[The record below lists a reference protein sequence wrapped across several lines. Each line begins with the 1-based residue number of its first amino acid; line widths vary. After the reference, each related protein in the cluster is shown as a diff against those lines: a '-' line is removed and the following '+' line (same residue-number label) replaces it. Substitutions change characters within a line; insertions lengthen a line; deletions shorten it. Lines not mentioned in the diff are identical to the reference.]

1 MKPLHNKQPKHSLV
15 SEAFVASRPGYA
27 GVGVLS
33 LVINLLMLTG
43 PMFMLQIY
51 DRVLASHSVPT
62 LVIIASFAGILY
74 LFFALLE
81 GIRARG
87 LSRISQEIDARLS
100 RTAFLANLRVPL
112 RMGNTGKNVDPIR
125 DLETMRQFWGGQGP
139 AALFD
144 IPWMPIY
151 LGLVFILHFWL
162 GILALA
168 GAVIILSLVLANE
181 FMSRAPSKEL
191 AAQNAQRSNTRT
203 GARRNAE
210 VVRALGMSSTLTSK
224 WDEANARFYEAQTKA
239 GDRASLFATAIK
251 AFRFLLGSAVLAV
264 GAWLAILQEVSPGVM
279 IAASIITSRA
289 LSPVEQAVG
298 QWRVFIA
305 ARQAR
310 ARLEKALEGL
320 DEGAPETELPLPSK
334 TLSVQQI
341 ATAPPGARAVTLAGV
356 NFELKAGDGMG
367 IIGPSGSGKTSLVRA
382 LVGVWPI
389 HRGAVRLDGAELN
402 QWSEDRLGTAIGY
415 LPQDVE
421 LFDGTIAENISRFAS
436 ERNDEKILEAAQL
449 ANVHELVTGL
459 TDGYDT
465 QVGEGGALL
474 SAGQRQRIGL
484 ARALYDSP
492 FLIVLDEPNS
502 NLDAEGEAAL
512 TRAIKLMRQNGSIV
526 IVVAHRP
533 SAISV
538 VELLLVVKDGQQAAF
553 GPKEEVLPKI
563 SAPTGVPAPAG
574 VPAPSTKPAPA
585 AAKTG
590 PLSVVP
596 HA

>member
-1 MKPLHNKQPKHSLV
+1 MSTSKSGQPKRPMV
-15 SEAFVASRPGYA
+15 AEAFAASRSGYA

-112 RMGNTGKNVDPIR
+112 RMGNSGKNVDPIR

-151 LGLVFILHFWL
+151 LGLVFVLHFWL
-162 GILALA
+162 GMLALA

-181 FMSRAPSKEL
+181 FMSRDPSKEL
-191 AAQNAQRSNTRT
+191 ASQNAQRSNTRS

-210 VVRALGMSSTLTSK
+210 VVRALGMSSTLTNK
-224 WDEANARFYEAQTKA
+224 WDETNARFYDAQTKA

-310 ARLEKALEGL
+310 TRLEKSLEGL
-320 DEGAPETELPLPSK
+320 DETPPETELPLPSK
-334 TLSVQQI
+334 TLNVQQI

-389 HRGAVRLDGAELN
+389 LRGAVRLDGAELG
-402 QWSEDRLGTAIGY
+402 QWSEDRLGTAVGY

-421 LFDGTIAENISRFAS
+421 LFDGTIAENISRFAP
-436 ERNDEKILEAAQL
+436 ERDDEKILEAAQL
-449 ANVHELVTGL
+449 ANVHELVTSL
-459 TDGYDT
+459 ADGYDT

-474 SAGQRQRIGL
+474 SAGQRQRVGL

-502 NLDAEGEAAL
+502 NLDSEGEAAL
-512 TRAIKLMRQNGSIV
+512 TRAIKLMRETGSIV

-533 SAISV
+533 SAISAV
-538 VELLLVVKDGQQAAF
+538 DLLLVVKDGQQAAF
-553 GPKEEVLPKI
+553 GPKDEVLPKI
-563 SAPTGVPAPAG
+563 SAPAG
-574 VPAPSTKPAPA
+574 VPAPGAKPAPGAQPAPA

>member
-1 MKPLHNKQPKHSLV
+1 MSTTKNGQPKRPLV
-15 SEAFVASRPGYA
+15 SEAFGASRSGYA

-151 LGLVFILHFWL
+151 LGLVFVLHFWL

-181 FMSRAPSKEL
+181 FMSRAPAKEL

-210 VVRALGMSSTLTSK
+210 VVRALGMSSTLTNK
-224 WDEANARFYEAQTKA
+224 WDEANARFYDAQTKA

-320 DEGAPETELPLPSK
+320 DESAPETELPLPSK
-334 TLSVQQI
+334 TLNVQQI

-389 HRGAVRLDGAELN
+389 HRGSVRLDGAELG

-421 LFDGTIAENISRFAS
+421 LFDGTIAENISRFAP

-533 SAISV
+533 SAISA

-574 VPAPSTKPAPA
+574 APAPGAKPAPA

>member
-1 MKPLHNKQPKHSLV
+1 
-15 SEAFVASRPGYA
+15 
-27 GVGVLS
+27 
-33 LVINLLMLTG
+33 MLTG

-112 RMGNTGKNVDPIR
+112 RMGNSGKNVDPIR

-151 LGLVFILHFWL
+151 LGLVFVLHFWL
-162 GILALA
+162 GMLALA

-181 FMSRAPSKEL
+181 FMSRDPSREL
-191 AAQNAQRSNTRT
+191 ASQNAQRSNTRS

-210 VVRALGMSSTLTSK
+210 VVRALGMSSTLTNK
-224 WDEANARFYEAQTKA
+224 WDETNARFYDAQTKA

-310 ARLEKALEGL
+310 TRLEKSLEGL
-320 DEGAPETELPLPSK
+320 DETPPETELPLPSK
-334 TLSVQQI
+334 TLNVQQI

-389 HRGAVRLDGAELN
+389 LRGAVRLDGAELG
-402 QWSEDRLGTAIGY
+402 QWSEDRLGTAVGY

-421 LFDGTIAENISRFAS
+421 LFDGTIAENISRFAP
-436 ERNDEKILEAAQL
+436 ERDDEKILEAAQL
-449 ANVHELVTGL
+449 ANVHELVTSL
-459 TDGYDT
+459 ADGYDT

-474 SAGQRQRIGL
+474 SAGQRQRVGL

-502 NLDAEGEAAL
+502 NLDSEGEAAL
-512 TRAIKLMRQNGSIV
+512 TRAIKLMRETGSIV

-533 SAISV
+533 SAISAV
-538 VELLLVVKDGQQAAF
+538 DLLLVVKDGQQAAF
-553 GPKEEVLPKI
+553 GPKDEVLPKI
-563 SAPTGVPAPAG
+563 SAPAG
-574 VPAPSTKPAPA
+574 VPAPGAKPAPGAQPAPA

>member
-1 MKPLHNKQPKHSLV
+1 MSRSKNGTTSKRQLV
-15 SEAFVASRPGYA
+15 AEAFAASRSGYL

-43 PMFMLQIY
+43 PIFMLQIY

-74 LFFALLE
+74 IFFALLE

-100 RTAFLANLRVPL
+100 RTAFFANLRVPL
-112 RMGNTGKNVDPIR
+112 RMGASGKNVDPIR

-151 LGLVFILHFWL
+151 LGLVFVLHFWL
-162 GILALA
+162 GMLALV

-181 FMSRAPSKEL
+181 FMSREPAKDLS
-191 AAQNAQRSNTRT
+191 AQNAQRSTIRS
-203 GARRNAE
+203 GVRRNAE
-210 VVRALGMSSTLTSK
+210 VVRALGMSEILTNR
-224 WDEANARFYEAQTKA
+224 WEGANAQFYEAQTKA
-239 GDRASLFATAIK
+239 GDRASLFATIIK

-298 QWRVFIA
+298 QWRIFIA

-310 ARLEKALEGL
+310 GRLEKTLEGL
-320 DEGAPETELPLPSK
+320 DENAPETELPLPEK
-334 TLSVQQI
+334 NLSVQQI
-341 ATAPPGARAVTLAGV
+341 ATAPPGVRAVTLGGV
-356 NFELKAGDGMG
+356 NFSLNAGDGLG
-367 IIGPSGSGKTSLVRA
+367 VIGPSGSGKTSLVRA

-389 HRGAVRLDGAELN
+389 LRGSVRLDGAELN
-402 QWSEDRLGTAIGY
+402 QWSEERLGSAVGY

-421 LFDGTIAENISRFAS
+421 LFDGTIAENISRFAP
-436 ERNDEKILEAAQL
+436 EREDEKVLQASQL
-449 ANVHELVTGL
+449 ANVHELVTSL
-459 TDGYDT
+459 PNGYDT

-484 ARALYDSP
+484 ARALYGNP

-512 TRAIKLMRQNGSIV
+512 TRAIKGMRQSGSIV

-533 SAISV
+533 SAISAV
-538 VELLLVVKDGQQAAF
+538 DLLLVVKDGQQAAF
-553 GPKEEVLPKI
+553 GPKDEVLPKI
-563 SAPTGVPAPAG
+563 TGQAGAPAPGSVPATNAG
-574 VPAPSTKPAPA
+574 S
-585 AAKTG
+585 
-590 PLSVVP
+590 LSVVP

>member
-1 MKPLHNKQPKHSLV
+1 MSSLQSLSTQRPLV
-15 SEAFVASRPGYA
+15 SEAFGASRSGYA

-62 LVIIASFAGILY
+62 LVIIASFTGILY

-151 LGLVFILHFWL
+151 LGLVFVLHFWL

-181 FMSRAPSKEL
+181 FMSRAPAKEL

-210 VVRALGMSSTLTSK
+210 VVRALGMSSTLTNK
-224 WDEANARFYEAQTKA
+224 WDEANARFYDAQTKA

-320 DEGAPETELPLPSK
+320 DESAPETELPLPSK
-334 TLSVQQI
+334 TLNVQQI

-389 HRGAVRLDGAELN
+389 HRGSVRLDGAELG

-421 LFDGTIAENISRFAS
+421 LFDGTIAENISRFAP

-533 SAISV
+533 SAISA

-574 VPAPSTKPAPA
+574 APAPGTKPAPA

>member
-1 MKPLHNKQPKHSLV
+1 MSVSQSNGPRRQLV
-15 SEAFVASRPGYA
+15 AEAFASSRSGYA

-62 LVIIASFAGILY
+62 LVIIASFAGMLY

-100 RTAFLANLRVPL
+100 RTAFLANMRVPL
-112 RMGNTGKNVDPIR
+112 RMGNAGKNVDPIR

-151 LGLVFILHFWL
+151 LGLVFVLHFWL

-181 FMSRAPSKEL
+181 FLSRTPSKEL
-191 AAQNAQRSNTRT
+191 AGQNAQRSNTRS

-210 VVRALGMSSTLTSK
+210 VVRALGMSQTLTTK
-224 WDEANARFYEAQTKA
+224 WDQANARFYEAQTKA

-298 QWRVFIA
+298 QWRIFIA

-310 ARLEKALEGL
+310 GRLEKALEGL
-320 DEGAPETELPLPSK
+320 EDTEPETELPLPSK
-334 TLSVQQI
+334 KLNVQQI
-341 ATAPPGARAVTLAGV
+341 ATAPPGVRSVTLQGI
-356 NFELKAGDGMG
+356 NFALKAGDGMG

-382 LVGVWPI
+382 LVGVWPVL
-389 HRGAVRLDGAELN
+389 RGSVRLDGAELS
-402 QWSEDRLGTAIGY
+402 QWSEARLGTAIGY

-421 LFDGTIAENISRFAS
+421 LFDGTIAENISRFAP
-436 ERNDEKILEAAQL
+436 ERDDEKILEAAQL
-449 ANVHELVTGL
+449 ANVHELVTSL
-459 TDGYDT
+459 PQGYDT
-465 QVGEGGALL
+465 QVGEGGTLL

-484 ARALYDSP
+484 ARALYGSP

-512 TRAIKLMRQNGSIV
+512 TSAIKLMRETGSIV

-533 SAISV
+533 SAISAV
-538 VELLLVVKDGQQAAF
+538 DQLLVIKEGQQVAF
-553 GPKEEVLPKI
+553 GPKDEVLPKI
-563 SAPTGVPAPAG
+563 SAPGNPGKPPASGVNPVLSSAA
-574 VPAPSTKPAPA
+574 TKS
-585 AAKTG
+585 G
-590 PLSVVP
+590 SLSVVP
-596 HA
+596 HV

>member
-1 MKPLHNKQPKHSLV
+1 MTSISNNTPRRPLV
-15 SEAFVASRPGYA
+15 AEAFAASRSGYA

-112 RMGNTGKNVDPIR
+112 RMGNAGKNVDPIR

-151 LGLVFILHFWL
+151 LGLVFVLHFWL
-162 GILALA
+162 GMLALG
-168 GAVIILSLVLANE
+168 GAVIILALVLANE
-181 FMSRAPSKEL
+181 FMSRAPAREL
-191 AAQNAQRSNTRT
+191 SMQNAQRSNTRS

-210 VVRALGMSSTLTSK
+210 VVRALGMSSTMTAK
-224 WDEANARFYEAQTKA
+224 WDESNAKFYDAQTKA

-251 AFRFLLGSAVLAV
+251 AFRFILGSAVLAV
-264 GAWLAILQEVSPGVM
+264 GAWLAIRQEVSPGVM

-298 QWRVFIA
+298 QWRIFIA
-305 ARQAR
+305 ARQSR

-320 DEGAPETELPLPSK
+320 NETAPETELPLPTK
-334 TLSVQQI
+334 TLNVQQI
-341 ATAPPGARAVTLAGV
+341 ATAPPGARAVTLTGV
-356 NFELKAGDGMG
+356 NFALNAGDGLG

-389 HRGAVRLDGAELN
+389 LRGSMRLDGAEPN
-402 QWSEDRLGTAIGY
+402 QWSEDRLGTTVGY

-421 LFDGTIAENISRFAS
+421 LFDGTIAENISRFAP
-436 ERNDEKILEAAQL
+436 ERSDDKVLEAAQL
-449 ANVHELVTGL
+449 ADVHQLVTSL
-459 TDGYDT
+459 PNGYDT
-465 QVGEGGALL
+465 QVGEGGTLL

-484 ARALYDSP
+484 ARALYNSP

-502 NLDAEGEAAL
+502 NLDSEGEAAL
-512 TRAIKLMRQNGSIV
+512 TSAIKLMRETGSIV

-533 SAISV
+533 SAISAV
-538 VELLLVVKDGQQAAF
+538 DLLLVVKDGQQAAF

-563 SAPTGVPAPAG
+563 SAP
-574 VPAPSTKPAPA
+574 A
-585 AAKTG
+585 AATAKSG

-596 HA
+596 HV

>member
-1 MKPLHNKQPKHSLV
+1 MSSQQSISTKRPMV
-15 SEAFVASRPGYA
+15 AEAFAASRSGYA

-112 RMGNTGKNVDPIR
+112 RMGNSGKNVDPIR

-151 LGLVFILHFWL
+151 LGLVFVLHFWL
-162 GILALA
+162 GMLALA

-181 FMSRAPSKEL
+181 FMSRDPSKEL
-191 AAQNAQRSNTRT
+191 ASQNAQRSNTRS

-210 VVRALGMSSTLTSK
+210 VVRALGMSSTLTNK
-224 WDEANARFYEAQTKA
+224 WDEANARFYDAQTKA

-310 ARLEKALEGL
+310 ARLEKSLEGL
-320 DEGAPETELPLPSK
+320 DETPPETELPLPSK
-334 TLSVQQI
+334 ALNVQQI

-389 HRGAVRLDGAELN
+389 LRGAVRLDGAELS
-402 QWSEDRLGTAIGY
+402 QWSEDRLGTAVGY

-421 LFDGTIAENISRFAS
+421 LFDGTIAENISRFAA
-436 ERNDEKILEAAQL
+436 ERDDEKILEAAQL
-449 ANVHELVTGL
+449 ANVHELVTSL
-459 TDGYDT
+459 ADGYDT

-474 SAGQRQRIGL
+474 SAGQRQRVGL

-502 NLDAEGEAAL
+502 NLDSEGEAAL
-512 TRAIKLMRQNGSIV
+512 TRAIKLMRETGSIV

-533 SAISV
+533 SAISAV
-538 VELLLVVKDGQQAAF
+538 DLLLVVKDGQQAAF
-553 GPKEEVLPKI
+553 GPKDEVLPKI
-563 SAPTGVPAPAG
+563 SAPAG
-574 VPAPSTKPAPA
+574 VPAPGAVPAPA

>member
-1 MKPLHNKQPKHSLV
+1 MSTSKSGPSQRPLV
-15 SEAFVASRPGYA
+15 AEAFAASRSGYA

-62 LVIIASFAGILY
+62 LVIIASFAAILY

-112 RMGNTGKNVDPIR
+112 RMGNSGKNVDPIR

-151 LGLVFILHFWL
+151 LGLVFVLHFWL
-162 GILALA
+162 GMLALA
-168 GAVIILSLVLANE
+168 GAIIILTLVLANE
-181 FMSRAPSKEL
+181 LMSRAPSKEL
-191 AAQNAQRSNTRT
+191 ASQNAQRSNTRT

-210 VVRALGMSSTLTSK
+210 VVRALGMSATLTNK
-224 WDEANARFYEAQTKA
+224 WDEANTRFYEAQTKA
-239 GDRASLFATAIK
+239 GDRASLFATGIK

-264 GAWLAILQEVSPGVM
+264 GAWLAIRQEVSPGVM

-298 QWRVFIA
+298 QWRTFIA

-310 ARLEKALEGL
+310 ARLDKTL
-320 DEGAPETELPLPSK
+320 DGFDESAPETELPLPSK
-334 TLSVQQI
+334 NLNVQQV
-341 ATAPPGARAVTLAGV
+341 ATAPPGARAVTLGGI
-356 NFELKAGDGMG
+356 NFALNAGDGLG
-367 IIGPSGSGKTSLVRA
+367 VIGPSGSGKTSLVRA

-389 HRGAVRLDGAELN
+389 LRGSVRLDGAELN
-402 QWSEDRLGTAIGY
+402 QWSEDRLGTAVGY

-421 LFDGTIAENISRFAS
+421 LFDGTIAENISRFAPG
-436 ERNDEKILEAAQL
+436 RDDENVLKAAQL
-449 ANVHELVTGL
+449 ANVHDLVTSL
-459 TDGYDT
+459 PDGYDT
-465 QVGEGGALL
+465 QVGEGGTLL

-484 ARALYDSP
+484 ARALYNTP

-502 NLDAEGEAAL
+502 NLDSEGEAAL
-512 TRAIKLMRQNGSIV
+512 TRAIKLMRDAGSIV

-533 SAISV
+533 SAISAV
-538 VELLLVVKDGQQAAF
+538 DLLLVVKDGQQAAF

-563 SAPTGVPAPAG
+563 SAPAGAPASAKKPAAAAPAG
-574 VPAPSTKPAPA
+574 S
-585 AAKTG
+585 
-590 PLSVVP
+590 LSVVP

>member
-1 MKPLHNKQPKHSLV
+1 MSRSKRGTPKRPMV
-15 SEAFVASRPGYA
+15 AEAFAASRSGYA

-62 LVIIASFAGILY
+62 LVIIASLAGILY

-112 RMGNTGKNVDPIR
+112 RMGNSGKNVDPIR
-125 DLETMRQFWGGQGP
+125 DLETIRQFWGGQGP

-151 LGLVFILHFWL
+151 LGLVFVLHFWL
-162 GILALA
+162 GLLALA

-181 FMSRAPSKEL
+181 LMSRDPSREL
-191 AAQNAQRSNTRT
+191 TSQNALRSNTRS

-210 VVRALGMSSTLTSK
+210 VVRALGMSSTLTNK
-224 WDEANARFYEAQTKA
+224 WDETNSRFYDAQTRA
-239 GDRASLFATAIK
+239 GDRASQFATAIK

-264 GAWLAILQEVSPGVM
+264 GAWLVILQEVSPGVM

-310 ARLEKALEGL
+310 TRLEKSLEGL
-320 DEGAPETELPLPSK
+320 DETPPETELPLPSK
-334 TLSVQQI
+334 TLNVQQI
-341 ATAPPGARAVTLAGV
+341 ATAPPGSRAVTLAGV
-356 NFELKAGDGMG
+356 NFELRAGDGLG
-367 IIGPSGSGKTSLVRA
+367 VIGPSGSGKTSLVRT

-389 HRGAVRLDGAELN
+389 LRGAVRLDGAELN
-402 QWSEDRLGTAIGY
+402 QWSEDRLGAAVGY

-421 LFDGTIAENISRFAS
+421 LFDGTIAENISRFAP
-436 ERNDEKILEAAQL
+436 ERNDEKVLEAAQL
-449 ANVHELVTGL
+449 ANVHQLVTSL

-474 SAGQRQRIGL
+474 SAGQRQRVGL

-502 NLDAEGEAAL
+502 NLDSEGEAAL
-512 TRAIKLMRQNGSIV
+512 TRAIKLMRETGSIV

-533 SAISV
+533 SAISAV
-538 VELLLVVKDGQQAAF
+538 DLLLVVKDGQQIAF

-563 SAPTGVPAPAG
+563 SAPAG
-574 VPAPSTKPAPA
+574 VPGPGAASAPGAKPIPA